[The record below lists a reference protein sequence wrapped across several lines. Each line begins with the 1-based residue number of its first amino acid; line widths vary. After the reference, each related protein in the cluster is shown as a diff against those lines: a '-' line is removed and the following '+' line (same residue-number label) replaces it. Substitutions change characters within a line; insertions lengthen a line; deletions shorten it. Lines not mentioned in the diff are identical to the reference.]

1 MDGMAAWSVCYSD
14 EGAKNG
20 DQKVASPKRK
30 DQTLGELLTN

>member
-1 MDGMAAWSVCYSD
+1 MAAWCVYSD
-14 EGAKNG
+14 EGAKVG